1 MTNAGAAAATLT
13 TGGNNT
19 STTFSGV
26 IQDGVGVTGLT
37 KVGTGT
43 FTLTGANTYTGGTTI
58 SAGTLQIGNGGTT
71 GSDRRQHRSTTVRSL
86 QPQRHADLWRRDQR
100 HRLAH
105 QERDAAR

>member
-1 MTNAGAAAATLT
+1 MTNAGAAGATLT

-26 IQDGVGVTGLT
+26 IQDGAGVTGLT

-58 SAGTLQIGNGGTT
+58 SAGTLQIGNGATGTYH
-71 GSDRRQHRSTTVRSL
+71 RQHRQQRRAHHSTAPTR
-86 QPQRHADLWRRDQR
+86 
-100 HRLAH
+100 
-105 QERDAAR
+105 